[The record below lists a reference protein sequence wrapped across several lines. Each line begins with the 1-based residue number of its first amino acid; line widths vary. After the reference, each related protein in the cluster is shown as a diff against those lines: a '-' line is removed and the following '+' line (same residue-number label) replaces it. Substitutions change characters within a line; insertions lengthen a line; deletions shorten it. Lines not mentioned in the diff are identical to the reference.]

1 MVGTKE
7 LVIVFLVLFG
17 RFKILRMN
25 YIHMKERN
33 EFVSML
39 IYMG

>member
-25 YIHMKERN
+25 YFIIFNAK
-33 EFVSML
+33 V
-39 IYMG
+39 